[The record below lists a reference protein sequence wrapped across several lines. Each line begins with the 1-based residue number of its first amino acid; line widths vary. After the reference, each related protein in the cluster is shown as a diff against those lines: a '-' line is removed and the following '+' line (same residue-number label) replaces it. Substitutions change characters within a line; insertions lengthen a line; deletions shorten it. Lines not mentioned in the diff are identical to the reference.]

1 MEFTREEVEKLIKEN
16 NELKKE
22 NATLKNNHGELLTK
36 FNCMVNRLDKLE
48 ESRSA
53 EPAKQH
59 VSNRSES
66 DEISQA
72 KGEVLNVIDSIKQLQ
87 DAWSNADVR
96 MDRHSERM
104 DDQDQYSKKNS
115 LIVYSLD
122 DIPKKT

>member
-53 EPAKQH
+53 EPAKH

-104 DDQDQYSKKNS
+104 DDQDQYSKKK
-115 LIVYSLD
+115 LAYSV
-122 DIPKKT
+122 

>member
-1 MEFTREEVEKLIKEN
+1 MP
-16 NELKKE
+16 
-22 NATLKNNHGELLTK
+22 LKNNHGELLTK

-53 EPAKQH
+53 EPAKH

-72 KGEVLNVIDSIKQLQ
+72 KGEVLNVIDSIKKQLQ